1 MKLGS
6 EQHKELFCHSF
17 IDSYIDYEP
26 EKLPWPE
33 LDSVS
38 LERLRGIP
46 FWTEALYTERAAG
59 AMVSAFA
66 ATVEDPLLREAI
78 ALQGKE
84 ESRHARL
91 IEFFLNHYDIQIPEP
106 DKAEI
111 PEDIETAFTDFE
123 FGECLDS
130 FFAFGL
136 FDLARQSN
144 YFPEPLFE
152 IFNPLLEE
160 EARHIV
166 FFVNWVTYIQIQRG
180 RGFTGLR
187 AAHAFWHYTRGLWGL
202 LKAFA
207 GAGERE
213 ERAFPATGAKTFID
227 DLTPE
232 LLLSTCLAENA
243 KRMSVFDERLLQPLL
258 MPRLSH
264 IALRFLKLIPR
275 LPRTNQNRVTAID
288 N

>member
-6 EQHKELFCHSF
+6 EQHKELFCRSF
-17 IDSYIDYEP
+17 IDSYLDYEP

-33 LDSVS
+33 LDSVA
-38 LERLRGIP
+38 LDRLRGIP
-46 FWTEALYTERAAG
+46 FWKEALYTERAAG
-59 AMVSAFA
+59 AMVSAYA
-66 ATVEDPLLREAI
+66 LTVEDPLLREAI
-78 ALQGKE
+78 ALQGRE

-91 IEFFLNHYDIQIPEP
+91 IEFFLNHYNIQISEP

-111 PEDIETAFTDFE
+111 PGDIETAFTDFE

-136 FDLARQSN
+136 FGLARQSN
-144 YFPEPLFE
+144 YFPESLFAL
-152 IFNPLLEE
+152 FNPLLDE

-180 RGFTGLR
+180 RGFSGLR
-187 AAHAFWHYTRGLWGL
+187 AAHAFWHYSRALWGL
-202 LKAFA
+202 IKAFG

-232 LLLSTCLAENA
+232 LLFSTCLAENA
-243 KRMSVFDERLLQPLL
+243 KRMSVFDERLLQPQL
-258 MPRLSH
+258 MPRLSQ
-264 IALRFLKLIPR
+264 IALRSLKLVPR
-275 LPRTNQNRVTAID
+275 LSGTAQNRVRAIE
-288 N
+288 